1 MKYNSFD
8 VITLGYIFNE
18 HIHYPDHKI
27 GPLLGGTVSY
37 SAVCLGRL
45 GNKTGIVSNIGIDT
59 PDILIK
65 PFLDA
70 NVDILGLN
78 KREGISTTK
87 NLLIYDSN
95 GNKNIKYLTR
105 APEIL
110 FTDIPKP
117 YFNTKVFYLCPVD
130 YEIPVNTIKKI
141 AAYPNNTDKF
151 IISADLGGFGGAH
164 SSLESR
170 KKYKNNLIEVLKEY
184 MEFIDIAKA
193 SEEDC
198 YRLFNQDAGR
208 PDEFLKR
215 LLNLGAKIVILT
227 LGKKGAIIGTKQK
240 KFYISPV
247 DANVID
253 RTGAGD
259 TFTSAFLSEY
269 LNTLDIER
277 SGIFAS
283 SAASLLIEKTGG
295 VSIERLPTREAV
307 LNRMKKYKKQ

>member
-18 HIHYPDHKI
+18 NIHYPDHKI

-45 GNKTGIVSNIGIDT
+45 GNKTGIVSNIGVDT
-59 PDILIK
+59 PDSLIK
-65 PFLDA
+65 PILDA
-70 NVDILGLN
+70 NVDIQGLN
-78 KREGISTTK
+78 KRKGASTTK
-87 NLLIYDSN
+87 NLLIYDEN

-110 FTDIPKP
+110 FSDIPKL
-117 YFNTKVFYLCPVD
+117 YFNTKVFYFCPVD
-130 YEIPVNTIKKI
+130 YEIPVSTIEEIKNTFQKTYKFMI
-141 AAYPNNTDKF
+141 A
-151 IISADLGGFGGAH
+151 ADLGGFGGAH

-170 KKYKNNLIEVLKEY
+170 EKYRNNVIEVLKKY

-198 YRLFNQDAGR
+198 YHLFNQNKEK
-208 PDEFLKR
+208 PVEFLRK
-215 LLNLGAKIVILT
+215 LLNFGAKVVILT
-227 LGKKGAIIGTKQK
+227 LGKEGALIGTNEKI
-240 KFYISPV
+240 FHILPIE
-247 DANVID
+247 ANVID

-269 LNTLDIER
+269 LNSFDVER

-283 SAASLLIEKTGG
+283 AAASLLIEKTGG
-295 VSIERLPTREAV
+295 VSIERLP
-307 LNRMKKYKKQ
+307 NRYQVFQRIKKYKK

>member
-1 MKYNSFD
+1 MKNNIFD

-18 HIHYPDHKI
+18 QIIYPDYKI

-37 SAVCLGRL
+37 SSVCLGRL

-59 PDILIK
+59 PDMLIK

-70 NVDILGLN
+70 NVDLQGLN
-78 KREGISTTK
+78 KRNGTSITK
-87 NLLIYDSN
+87 NLLIYDKK

-110 FTDIPKP
+110 FSDIPGNYYYSKI
-117 YFNTKVFYLCPVD
+117 FYLCPVD
-130 YEIPVNTIKKI
+130 YEIPLNTIKEIKQAAVKAGKSLI
-141 AAYPNNTDKF
+141 A
-151 IISADLGGFGGAH
+151 ADLGGFGGAH

-170 KKYKNNLIEVLKEY
+170 KKYSINMAGLLNEY
-184 MEFIDIAKA
+184 ARYLDIVKA

-198 YRLFNQDAGR
+198 LHLFNCKGKN
-208 PDEFLKR
+208 PNELLKQ
-215 LLNLGAKIVILT
+215 LLNLGAGIAILT
-227 LGKKGAIIGTKQK
+227 LGKAGALIGSKEK
-240 KFYISPV
+240 IYNILPV
-247 DANVID
+247 EANIVD

-269 LNTLDIER
+269 LDSSDIER

-283 SAASLLIEKTGG
+283 AAASLLIEKTGG
-295 VSIERLPTREAV
+295 VSTERLPNRVDV
-307 LNRMKKYKKQ
+307 LNRMKKYNN